1 MRGKKSYL
9 ARGWRWL
16 AAFLAVLWR
25 RPVAVSWLTDGGSK
39 RRCCDLLPPPCCFD
53 TASSLC
59 FRCSFCQQRSSL
71 STVASWRCWCCWRLV
86 AVSWLTDGGSKQ
98 RQRSYFFQC
107 FPMILPV
114 CFLQVFNSS
123 FLLLCFGLSLSLSLF
138 WFFSFSPFSLF
149 GFFFLRVLSLFFSVF
164 RFSPSFR
171 FLLLPY
177 QCSWVLFIEPRAWLF
192 TVLMGSSR
200 LVGHWARLPRF
211 GSPRFSGRCAAGGR
225 PVCSVGGLQ
234 AREGPEKFKQKP
246 LFPSSPLQCSG
257 GRRKRNSV
265 LQNDT
270 VLLFFFFFDK
280 MHETASFWRKRA
292 VSFKCGASTRQFSNQ
307 PSIIFCSFQLH
318 PCQN

>member
-1 MRGKKSYL
+1 M
-9 ARGWRWL
+9 
-16 AAFLAVLWR
+16 
-25 RPVAVSWLTDGGSK
+25 SWLTDGGSK

-71 STVASWRCWCCWRLV
+71 STVASWRCWCCWRLE
-86 AVSWLTDGGSKQ
+86 AGGGVLAH
-98 RQRSYFFQC
+98 RRR
-107 FPMILPV
+107 
-114 CFLQVFNSS
+114 LQAAAAELLFSVFSHDPPGLFSSS
-123 FLLLCFGLSLSLSLF
+123 FQLFLPLTVFRSLSLSLF
-138 WFFSFSPFSLF
+138 RFFSFSPFSLF

-225 PVCSVGGLQ
+225 PVCLVGGLQ
-234 AREGPEKFKQKP
+234 AREGPKKFKQKP
-246 LFPSSPLQCSG
+246 LFSFFPAAMFG
-257 GRRKRNSV
+257 GEEERG
-265 LQNDT
+265 T
-270 VLLFFFFFDK
+270 
-280 MHETASFWRKRA
+280 
-292 VSFKCGASTRQFSNQ
+292 VSFKTTL
-307 PSIIFCSFQLH
+307 FCSFFF
-318 PCQN
+318 